1 MKKSVNKLITKST
14 CIRDKANNS
23 SSDSEDTSDCEMSV
37 PLYKHI
43 FKKRRILNSS
53 SESEENT
60 AEAATLKQKKNAN
73 KFSWTR
79 GNFQPIIHEFD
90 DENRGIKVNINNQLS
105 ILDIFPNFLFGRNY
119 RIHCRT
125 K

>member
-1 MKKSVNKLITKST
+1 MKKSINKLITKST

-53 SESEENT
+53 
-60 AEAATLKQKKNAN
+60 
-73 KFSWTR
+73 
-79 GNFQPIIHEFD
+79 
-90 DENRGIKVNINNQLS
+90 
-105 ILDIFPNFLFGRNY
+105 
-119 RIHCRT
+119 
-125 K
+125 